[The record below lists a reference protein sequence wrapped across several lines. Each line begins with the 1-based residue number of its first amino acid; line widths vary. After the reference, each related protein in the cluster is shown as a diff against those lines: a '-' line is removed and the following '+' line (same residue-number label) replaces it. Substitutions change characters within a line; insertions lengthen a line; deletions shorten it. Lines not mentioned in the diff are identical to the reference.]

1 MTTHNFPDFS
11 NYGYQVNRELGHNR
25 AGGRVTYLAT
35 EINSQKQV
43 VIKQFQFAHSGAS
56 WSEYDAYQREIQ
68 VMKGLEHPSIPRYL
82 DSFQTSAGFCMVQE
96 YKKAPSLLVPRQWKP
111 QQIKHIAIAVLQILN
126 YLQTRIPQ
134 VIHRDIKPDNILVD
148 RQMNVYLVDFGFARI
163 GGGQVAVSSVVKGT
177 LGFMPPEQL
186 FNRQLT
192 AASDLYGLGAT
203 LICLLTGTH
212 ANEIGSL
219 MDDAGRINFKQRVT
233 KLHPDFIKWL
243 QKMAEPNYKQ
253 RFANAKEALDALI
266 PLSVLRPLK
275 PPKFMMPTL
284 LGLGAVGV
292 IILAIVSIESF
303 LAKKTENALYLPFV
317 SQVKLFSETE
327 PNQDLEKISLSKDG
341 KNRVYFQVKFQQ
353 LTSKKYEGICQII
366 DSSEKSVYQG
376 ISTLIPEENKLDT
389 WCFYDF
395 KTPGDYQFEFY
406 LNDEKMVS
414 RTLIVL
420 P

>member
-1 MTTHNFPDFS
+1 MTLNGRFWKVS
-11 NYGYQVNRELGHNR
+11 
-25 AGGRVTYLAT
+25 RVTYLAT

-43 VIKQFQFAHSGAS
+43 VIKQFQFAHSGAT
-56 WSEYDAYQREIQ
+56 WSEYDAYQREIE

-96 YKKAPSLLVPRQWKP
+96 YKNAPCLLVPRQWKP
-111 QQIKHIAIAVLQILN
+111 QEIKHIAIAVLEILN

-148 RQMNVYLVDFGFARI
+148 RQINVYLVDFGFASI
-163 GGGQVAVSSVVKGT
+163 GSGQVAVSSVVKGT

-203 LICLLTGTH
+203 LICLLTETH
-212 ANEIGSL
+212 ANEVGSL

-253 RFANAKEALDALI
+253 RYANAKEALDALI

-275 PPKFMMPTL
+275 PQKLIMPTL

-292 IILAIVSIESF
+292 IILAVVKIQSISSNGIYYSF
-303 LAKKTENALYLPFV
+303 FSQAKLSYNADF
-317 SQVKLFSETE
+317 
-327 PNQDLEKISLSKDG
+327 NQDLEKISLSKNRL
-341 KNRVYFQVKFQQ
+341 NRVYFQVKSEWVKSGNN
-353 LTSKKYEGICQII
+353 LCICQVIN
-366 DSSEKSVYQG
+366 SSGDNLYQG
-376 ISTLIPEENKLDT
+376 ISTLVPEGNSLDA

-395 KTPGDYQFEFY
+395 KYPDNYDFQFF
-406 LNDEKMVS
+406 LNGQKIANKS
-414 RTLIVL
+414 LTVL